1 MIPPCDPVILE
12 NNPQFKHLYEQVTT
26 KFLNPD
32 GSTRANDAQPARTA
46 LLEEL
51 NDCRIRDA
59 RKKITKQTL
68 RRLAFDPDSELQDE
82 CRDPAAIV
90 YLYLESRP
98 DVINLPADHDDQP
111 DTDTALQLLTPDIDL
126 FYSNLPDLAEPF
138 SRMLLADLSDLRAI
152 TDAGIDSDES
162 AAAAA
167 ASPAEGPRTRARTRQ
182 TATGS
187 RRTVAQQ
194 TTLSSRLDKRIQ
206 ALRHRQLSE
215 LPAARTRMAATAA
228 EVLATRTAVLERTV
242 MLLERAKHGA
252 FARATKAKAEHLA
265 TVAQGLEGRL
275 SVMKLEISAAIHTPE
290 VVAALG
296 RYWDHLEDTR
306 ERLKERR
313 ADALEGSKAYGI
325 VVEDESDRGESA
337 SEDSMRSEPETM
349 GEVYRRCWTLM
360 REVERVR
367 GETRRMAELR
377 EFISVNPIPDPL
389 TKFHI
394 ISKMADDAISIYD
407 EIEIED
413 MTFDPN
419 LQIYHYPCPCG
430 DRFEIAI
437 DDLRDGEDIAVCPSC
452 SLMIRV
458 IFDEA
463 DLVKDDDKNGSA
475 GAVAVQA

>member
-68 RRLAFDPDSELQDE
+68 RRLAFDPDSELPDE
-82 CRDPAAIV
+82 YQDPAAIV

-98 DVINLPADHDDQP
+98 DAINLPADNDDQP

-126 FYSNLPDLAEPF
+126 FYSSLPDLAEPF

-152 TDAGIDSDES
+152 TDAGIDPDEP
-162 AAAAA
+162 AAAA

-194 TTLSSRLDKRIQ
+194 ITLSSRLDKRIQ

-306 ERLKERR
+306 ERLEERR
-313 ADALEGSKAYGI
+313 ADALEELKAYGI
-325 VVEDESDRGESA
+325 VAEDESDRGEGA

-360 REVERVR
+360 REVERS
-367 GETRRMAELR
+367 
-377 EFISVNPIPDPL
+377 ISVNPLPDPL
-389 TKFHI
+389 TNLHI
-394 ISKMADDAISIYD
+394 TSKMADDAISIYD

-437 DDLRDGEDIAVCPSC
+437 DDLRDGEEIAVCPSC

-458 IFDEA
+458 IFDEVSFFCHYIHTLCG
-463 DLVKDDDKNGSA
+463 LVANL
-475 GAVAVQA
+475 